1 MSLVKSSRLCYSFT
15 VKILNYNVYLQ
26 KAEEGG
32 FIVSAPAL
40 PGCSTQ
46 GETREEALTMIKD
59 AIEGY
64 IVSLR
69 KHGEPIPTDK
79 AEIEKVSVQV

>member
-1 MSLVKSSRLCYSFT
+1 LSLVKSSRLCYSFT

>member
-46 GETREEALTMIKD
+46 GETKEEALAMIKD

-64 IVSLR
+64 IASLK
-69 KHGEPIPTDK
+69 KHREPIPTDK
-79 AEIEKVSVQV
+79 AEIEKVSVSV

>member
-15 VKILNYNVYLQ
+15 MKVLNYTVYLQ
-26 KAEEGG
+26 RADEGG

-40 PGCSTQ
+40 PGCRTQ
-46 GETREEALTMIKD
+46 GDTKEEALAMIKD

-64 IVSLR
+64 IISLR

>member
-1 MSLVKSSRLCYSFT
+1 VKSSRLCYSFT
-15 VKILNYNVYLQ
+15 MKVLNYTVYLQ
-26 KAEEGG
+26 RADEGG

-40 PGCSTQ
+40 PGCRTQ
-46 GETREEALTMIKD
+46 GDTKEEALAMIKD

-64 IVSLR
+64 IISLR

>member
-26 KAEEGG
+26 KAEDGG

>member
-1 MSLVKSSRLCYSFT
+1 MSLVKSSRICYSFSMK
-15 VKILNYNVYLQ
+15 VLNYNVYLQ

-46 GETREEALTMIKD
+46 GETKEEALAMIKD

-64 IVSLR
+64 IASLK
-69 KHGEPIPTDK
+69 KHREPIPTDK
-79 AEIEKVSVQV
+79 AEIEKVSVSV

>member
-1 MSLVKSSRLCYSFT
+1 MKV
-15 VKILNYNVYLQ
+15 LNYNVYLQ

-46 GETREEALTMIKD
+46 GETKEKALAMIKD

-64 IVSLR
+64 IASLK
-69 KHGEPIPTDK
+69 KHREPIPTDK
-79 AEIEKVSVQV
+79 AEIEKVSVSV